1 MAQNIE
7 FDPSKFK
14 IPENLTGNMGLVIIL
29 VLFGLFFLSS
39 AYYTVDTNENGV
51 ILRFG
56 KFTGSTPPG
65 LHFKLPFGIDKV
77 YKVQVG
83 RQFKEEFGFRTRKAG
98 KRTEYSSKSYQEES
112 WMLTGDL
119 NIAEVEW
126 IVQYKIKDPFAYLFS
141 VKDPRNTIRDVSEA
155 VMRLMIGD
163 RSFNEVIQSERK
175 NINLKVMEMMQ
186 TILDSYNSG
195 ISVQLVQLQGL
206 VPPGPVAE
214 SFNEVNRAKQDQ
226 EAMVN
231 EARQAYNKEIF
242 RAEGEAQRMVK
253 EADGYAIE
261 RVNNAK
267 GDVALF
273 DKVLREYK
281 KAPQITRDRL
291 YIENMKK
298 VLSKIDD
305 KTIID
310 RKLDN
315 LLPLLNLNQKGN

>member
-7 FDPSKFK
+7 FDPTK
-14 IPENLTGNMGLVIIL
+14 IKLPENLTGNMGLFIVL
-29 VLFGLFFLSS
+29 VLVGLFSLSS
-39 AYYTVDTNENGV
+39 AYYTVDANENGV

-56 KFTGSTPPG
+56 KYISSTPPG
-65 LHFKLPFGIDKV
+65 LHLKMPFGIDKV

-83 RQFKEEFGFRTRKAG
+83 RQFKEEFGFRTRKPG
-98 KRTEYSSKSYQEES
+98 KRTEYSTKNYQEES

-126 IVQYKIKDPFAYLFS
+126 IVQYKIKDPYAYLFS

-175 NINLKVMEMMQ
+175 NINIRVQEMMQ
-186 TILDSYNSG
+186 EVLDKYNTG
-195 ISVQLVQLQGL
+195 ISIQLVQLQGL

-242 RAEGEAQRMVK
+242 RAEGEAQRLIK
-253 EADGYAIE
+253 EAEGYAIE

-273 DKVLREYK
+273 NKVIKEYK

-291 YIENMKK
+291 YIEKMHD
-298 VLSKIDD
+298 VLSKVDK

-310 RKLDN
+310 KKLDN
-315 LLPLLNLNQKGN
+315 FLPLLNLNQKGN